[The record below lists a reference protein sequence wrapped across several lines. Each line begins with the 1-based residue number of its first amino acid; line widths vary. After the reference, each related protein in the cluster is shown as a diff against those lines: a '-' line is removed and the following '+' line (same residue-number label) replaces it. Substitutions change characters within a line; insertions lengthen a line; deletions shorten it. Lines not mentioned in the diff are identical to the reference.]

1 MSNTKSIMAAVGAV
15 VALWIVFYG
24 AFAYTRADLNPAAWP
39 LDIRGIHAVI
49 SVVAGGAL
57 FGFIFVL
64 SRGYMR

>member
-1 MSNTKSIMAAVGAV
+1 MNTTV
-15 VALWIVFYG
+15 
-24 AFAYTRADLNPAAWP
+24 
-39 LDIRGIHAVI
+39 AVI